1 MIVVE
6 SALLLHLLA
15 EPGYAKCQA
24 PSALVRPYVARAV
37 RERDAAP
44 WRFSRDHCAEFHV
57 WWHALFSAPRA
68 TRSKRAKQPA
78 SREGT
83 TTRGGWTPKRR
94 SRRRSR
100 QQALERQAEKP
111 HRLEEEKKRASKKLA
126 HGRNQQPL
134 AHARNQQVLLSLAH
148 ARNQQV
154 LLSLAPFLY
163 FLCFLCVRRYK
174 P

>member
-78 SREGT
+78 SREGR

-111 HRLEEEKKRASKKLA
+111 HRLEEEKKRASKKLPNMSA
-126 HGRNQQPL
+126 TPTRTRSHKDAPLWDSQEKTMREGGRQHQTKI
-134 AHARNQQVLLSLAH
+134 
-148 ARNQQV
+148 
-154 LLSLAPFLY
+154 F
-163 FLCFLCVRRYK
+163 CVE
-174 P
+174 